1 MSGYPNSYRMW
12 CPGSTRQDCI
22 NQLAPGSLNGIL
34 GRGSTAPAA
43 QAYVGPTGLGFP
55 QSQTNLRWDERSSEN
70 AMSRRRSRV
79 AGNNVILSFQ
89 YPQASP
95 VTENFLQ
102 FNAHGTQL
110 GAQTPFRAMMNAGDP
125 NMSYNSDILGAEK
138 ASQSFSGNGP
148 VNPLYTRS
156 ISQVS
161 SSRRAS
167 NAGWRGL
174 AGGVHSGGQSL
185 WTGNPKF
192 VYDGSDYV
200 TFKKLQAKNRNYN
213 DPTFGGDQYNASQV
227 ALARVRH

>member
-1 MSGYPNSYRMW
+1 M
-12 CPGSTRQDCI
+12 
-22 NQLAPGSLNGIL
+22 
-34 GRGSTAPAA
+34 
-43 QAYVGPTGLGFP
+43 TGLIGGW
-55 QSQTNLRWDERSSEN
+55 Q
-70 AMSRRRSRV
+70 
-79 AGNNVILSFQ
+79 
-89 YPQASP
+89 
-95 VTENFLQ
+95 
-102 FNAHGTQL
+102 GTHI

-125 NMSYNSDILGAEK
+125 NMSYNSNIIGDNFPMPPQFI
-138 ASQSFSGNGP
+138 
-148 VNPLYTRS
+148 NPLYTRA

-174 AGGVHSGGQSL
+174 AGGVHKGGQSL